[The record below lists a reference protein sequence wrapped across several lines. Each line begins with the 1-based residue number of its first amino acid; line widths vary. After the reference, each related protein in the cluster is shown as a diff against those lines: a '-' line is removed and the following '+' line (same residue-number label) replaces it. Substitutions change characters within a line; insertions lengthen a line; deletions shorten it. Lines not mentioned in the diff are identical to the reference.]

1 MKTEI
6 LEDLGLTKSEISI
19 YLSLLEI
26 GSSCAGDVLKK
37 SKLQNSVVHRALNSL
52 IEKGLINY
60 VIEGKRKLYTATDP
74 ENFNKY
80 IEDKKERFLEILPE
94 LKKKQIS
101 SKEIKNATIY
111 HGRRGI
117 KEVYYKLI
125 NLKNAEEYNTFGGGV
140 DVANFLGI
148 EWWNLLH
155 KKRVLNK
162 LSSRQIFDLTV
173 KPLAGNIES
182 NSITKIKYLP
192 ANFAQFQETVIVGE
206 YVAINVFS
214 NEGYSFLIK
223 DKKVADG
230 YRKYFEAL
238 WKIAK

>member
-1 MKTEI
+1 MNTEI
-6 LEDLGLTKSEISI
+6 LEDLGLTKSEITI

-26 GSSCAGDVLKK
+26 GSSCAGEVIKR

-101 SKEIKNATIY
+101 SKEINTATIY
-111 HGRRGI
+111 NGKRGI

-125 NLKNAEEYNTFGGGV
+125 NIKGAKEYLTFGGGEV
-140 DVANFLGI
+140 CANFMNI
-148 EWWNLLH
+148 SWWNLLH

-162 LSSRQIFDLTV
+162 LSSRQIFDFTV
-173 KPLAGNIES
+173 KALAEDIES
-182 NSITKIKYLP
+182 NPITKVKYLP
-192 ANFAQFQETVIVGE
+192 ANFAQFQETVIVDE

-230 YRKYFEAL
+230 YKKYFEAL

>member
-6 LEDLGLTKSEISI
+6 LEDLGLTKSEIAI
-19 YLSLLEI
+19 YISLLEL
-26 GSSCAGDVLKK
+26 GSSCAGEILTK
-37 SKLQNSVVHRALNSL
+37 SRLQNSVVHRALNSL

-60 VIEGKRKLYTATDP
+60 VIEGRRKIYTATDP

-80 IEDKKERFLEILPE
+80 IEDKKERFQRILPE
-94 LKKKQIS
+94 LKKKQFS
-101 SKEIKNATIY
+101 AKEIKNATIY
-111 HGRRGI
+111 NGKRGI

-125 NLKNAEEYNTFGGGV
+125 NLPSAKEYLTFGGGIE
-140 DVANFLGI
+140 VARFMD
-148 EWWNLLH
+148 EKWWQGLHTKRIYNNL
-155 KKRVLNK
+155 K
-162 LSSRQIFDLTV
+162 SRQIYDKTV
-173 KPLAGNIES
+173 KYIGEEVKKR
-182 NSITKIKYLP
+182 KISKVKYLP
-192 ANFAQFQETVIVGE
+192 ENFAQFQETVIVDD

-214 NEGYSFLIK
+214 NQGYSFLIQ